1 MRVSSTLVLST
12 IALGLLHMAPALAI
26 PAAGSEIKMQSC
38 GSTRFEQMTSLSS
51 TLAIRTCSGGDVYGI
66 GVSPD
71 EAVKNLNGFIAVSEA
86 GIRCTAGASSVT
98 TGSYGIGAYATFY
111 CNGYPTTAIGST
123 PTIAANRV
131 LEIAT
136 ERAASGSYC
145 SASLQGSYYPELH
158 GFRFSYQCR
167 NAAGA
172 AWNINGLGSDIDQ
185 ANNAAMKVMRLTA
198 TLTTNCSFSPAILNG
213 VIFTTNLQCKG
224 SYFRG
229 YGSSVTS
236 ATEDALTQAGA
247 N

>member
-1 MRVSSTLVLST
+1 MRDSPTLILSTL
-12 IALGLLHMAPALAI
+12 ALGFLSIAPTFAT
-26 PAAGSEIKMQSC
+26 PSAGSEVKMQSC
-38 GSTRFEQMTSLSS
+38 SGTRFEQMTSLSS
-51 TLAIRTCSGGDVYGI
+51 TLAIRTCSGGNVYGI

-71 EAVKNLNGFIAVSEA
+71 EAVKNLNGFMAASEA

-111 CNGYPTTAIGST
+111 CNGYPTTAIGSS
-123 PTIAANRV
+123 PTIAANNV

-167 NAAGA
+167 SSTGA

-185 ANNAAMKVMRLTA
+185 ANNAAMRVMRLTA
-198 TLTTNCSFSPAILNG
+198 THPANCSFSPAILNG
-213 VIFTTNLQCKG
+213 LIFTTNLQCKG
-224 SYFRG
+224 SYFGG

-236 ATEDALTQAGA
+236 AAEDALTQAGA

>member
-1 MRVSSTLVLST
+1 MRISSTLAMGT
-12 IALGLLHMAPALAI
+12 IALGFLYITPVLAKPMA
-26 PAAGSEIKMQSC
+26 ENDVKMQSC

-51 TLAIRTCSGGDVYGI
+51 TLAISSCPGGNVHGI

-71 EAVKNLNGFIAVSEA
+71 EAMENLNGFIAVSEA
-86 GIRCTAGASSVT
+86 GIWCTAGASSVT
-98 TGSYGIGAYATFY
+98 TGSYGIGVYATFY

-123 PTIAANRV
+123 PTIAANNV

-167 NAAGA
+167 NAVGT
-172 AWNINGLGSDIDQ
+172 AWQIDGLGSSIDH
-185 ANNAAMKVMRLTA
+185 ANNAAMKVMHLTA
-198 TLTTNCSFSPAILNG
+198 THPTNCSFSPAILNG
-213 VIFTTNLQCKG
+213 VVFTTNLQCKG

-236 ATEDALTQAGA
+236 AAEDALMQAGA